1 MNLNKII
8 QNIKF
13 SYKILLLPTLFM
25 ILLVG
30 ILILFNW
37 VSGKNDKQLGNIQNG
52 YIPYSE
58 MSLEINMTMKDL
70 QRGFQDAVAIA
81 DNEKLDATKV
91 LKSRFDNLL
100 TNVKNSSVLKGDTV
114 IQRLSTKF
122 SSYYDI
128 AYATSEK
135 MILADYSEETSAEI
149 QVMVSEYQGIIA
161 LLDKINSDSKIR
173 MKELFEQTRK
183 NNTLIGRVMI
193 LSFILLMIVIAYLAY
208 IITLSTVKPLTDF
221 VNNLNE
227 LSEGSLRIKINKQYL
242 DRKDEIGRLSQSL
255 QKMILDA
262 PTWTDA
268 EFNDYK
274 EAKAH
279 MNLLHQT
286 SG

>member
-37 VSGKNDKQLGNIQNG
+37 VSGKNNKQLGNIQNG

-58 MSLEINMTMKDL
+58 MSLEINMTMKDI

-91 LKSRFDNLL
+91 LKSRFDSLL

-135 MILADYSEETSAEI
+135 MILGDYSEETSAEI

-183 NNTLIGRVMI
+183 NNTLIERVMI

-208 IITLSTVKPLTDF
+208 TITLSTVKPLTNF

-242 DRKDEIGRLSQSL
+242 DRKDEIGKLSQSL